1 MQLKLS
7 TDYAIRIVLYIAMKN
22 RKVSGDELGEKLN
35 ISKQHVYNFCKRLS
49 DEKIVH
55 IHNYTK
61 DEFSL
66 AKHPSE
72 ITMFD
77 IIKAMENTIKINLC
91 LEEDEYC
98 SRSATKVCPIRR
110 FYCEL
115 QNKIEEELIK
125 KTIQDLL

>member
-22 RKVSGDELGEKLN
+22 RKVSADELAENLN

-49 DEKIVH
+49 DEKIIDILDH
-55 IHNYTK
+55 TQDK
-61 DEFSL
+61 FSL

-77 IIKAMENTIKINLC
+77 IIKSMENTMKINLC
-91 LEEDEYC
+91 LEDDEYC
-98 SRSATKVCPIRR
+98 SRSATKTCPIRH

-115 QNKIEEELIK
+115 QNNIETALIK
-125 KTIQDLL
+125 KTIQDLI